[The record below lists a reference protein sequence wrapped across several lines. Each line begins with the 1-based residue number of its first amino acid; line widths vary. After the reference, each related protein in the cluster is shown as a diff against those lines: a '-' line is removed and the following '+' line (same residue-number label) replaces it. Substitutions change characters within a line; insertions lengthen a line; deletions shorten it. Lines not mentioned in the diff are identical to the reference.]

1 MCYPLC
7 RDGYYGVGPV
17 CWEKCKDSYSD
28 RGVICW
34 IDAHIYGN
42 GCSRN
47 CREGYKNDGCTCRRD
62 VHSYVKKSYGRT
74 AGKPMI
80 CQSDEEQN
88 GGLCYPFCRNE
99 HYGVGP
105 VCWKV
110 GFELKFMKIFWK
122 NFIIW
127 KNLKRCKGDNSVDCE
142 AFCAVDEQTCKD
154 KTNTLVADGINLAA
168 FLLLGVNEAE
178 VEQIPENIFTNFCD

>member
-1 MCYPLC
+1 MNIKGEEKDGLLCYPLC

-17 CWEKCKDSYSD
+17 CWEKCRDSYSD
-28 RGVICW
+28 HGAICW
-34 IDAHIYGN
+34 RDAHIYGN
-42 GCSRN
+42 GCSGN

-80 CQSDEEQN
+80 CRNDEEQS
-88 GGLCYPFCRNE
+88 GGLCYPFCRDE

-110 GFELKFMKIFWK
+110 GFNLKLQIK
-122 NFIIW
+122 NDLIILFYFDYFII
-127 KNLKRCKGDNSVDCE
+127 
-142 AFCAVDEQTCKD
+142 
-154 KTNTLVADGINLAA
+154 
-168 FLLLGVNEAE
+168 
-178 VEQIPENIFTNFCD
+178 